1 MAYEKEKDV
10 IRETARVAGYLCL
23 KIRNDMLGTPEAIE
37 KAGKEPVT
45 IADFS
50 LQAIVHSYL
59 LANFPDDG
67 AISEEKSDDF
77 TQLAEAEQQAAVL
90 KYVGKALDRALR
102 LNQISMFLDY
112 GEGSTSNRVWTVDPI
127 DGTKGFIRGD
137 QFAVAIALL
146 VNGIPTVA
154 ALCCPA
160 LPYNPGEETPRGAIS
175 IAVRGEGATIE
186 PMDGSDIRPLKVSD
200 AINPAI
206 MRTLESVEAAHTD
219 HDFNHQVLGA
229 VGIAG
234 DPVRIDSQAKYLVVA
249 DGRAEIYIRTVKKA
263 GYNERI
269 WDHAAG
275 ALIVVEA
282 GGTVTDL
289 DGKPL
294 DFTLGDKLYQNSG
307 ILATNGPAHDALV
320 AALAEAG
327 GNR

>member
-1 MAYEKEKDV
+1 MAYEKEQEV
-10 IRETARVAGYLCL
+10 LREAARVAGYLCL
-23 KIRNDMLGTPEAIE
+23 KIRNDMLGSPEAIE

-45 IADFS
+45 IADYS
-50 LQAIVHSYL
+50 SQAIVHSYL
-59 LANFPDDG
+59 LANFPGDG
-67 AISEEKSDDF
+67 AISEEKSGDF
-77 TQLAEAEQQAAVL
+77 QNLADPEQQAAVL
-90 KYVGKALDRALR
+90 KYVGKSLDRALR
-102 LNQISMFLDY
+102 LNQVSTFLDY
-112 GEGSTSNRVWTVDPI
+112 GSGSDSSRVWTVDPI

-146 VNGIPTVA
+146 VDGIPTVA

-160 LPYNPGEETPRGAIS
+160 LPYANEDVPRGAIS

-186 PMDGSDIRPLKVSD
+186 PMDGGEARPLAVSD
-200 AINPAI
+200 ATDPAI

-219 HDFNHQVLGA
+219 HDFNHQVLDA
-229 VGIAG
+229 VGIKG
-234 DPVRIDSQAKYLVVA
+234 EPVRIDSQAKYMAVA

-275 ALIVVEA
+275 MLTVLEA

-294 DFTLGDKLYQNSG
+294 DFTHGDKLYDNSG
-307 ILATNGPAHDALV
+307 ILATNGPAHAALV